1 MKKKLKGSLTVFFA
15 LIMTSVMTLMFAM
28 AEGIR
33 IYELN
38 IFAKE
43 YMDMSIESAFSEYNP
58 YLWKNYR
65 ILALDTSTEVLQQ
78 KIIEYCNANSNGV
91 TGTNFGRLIADQ
103 VTVDKYGLLTDQ
115 SGQAVKSLGIK
126 AAKQGFAAQLVESF
140 KANDNNLKSI
150 PPSSVKEQAENAKNS
165 LNNAK
170 ASLEEA
176 KRNNPDETY
185 PEPEEVEDN
194 PLDAFS
200 VMKEAIAKGVLSV
213 VVPADKLSDKSIALD
228 EMPSRRMLNQG
239 NGSYEMNLNLVDR
252 ALFIDYLLT
261 NYSYYGYGK
270 SDGLNYEIEYLIN
283 QKASDVENLAAV
295 VIELLA
301 LREGAN
307 FATITSK
314 DAMRNQAYSIANTIA
329 AFTMNEVI
337 IEAVA
342 VGIMAA
348 WAFIESVLDVRL
360 LLAGG
365 KIPVIKTLDDWTSDV
380 YHLSSYLEVS
390 KKAKETENGISYR
403 DYLMGFL
410 ATRPDK
416 SLSIRACDVME
427 VALNSTEDY
436 KNSKVDNMIFTAD
449 FTMSF
454 VGKEIFVDSGSY
466 LLEKKKSISY

>member
-15 LIMTSVMTLMFAM
+15 LIMTSVLTLMLAM
-28 AEGIR
+28 AECIR

-38 IFAKE
+38 GFARE
-43 YMDMSIESAFSEYNP
+43 YTDMAIESAFSEYNP

-65 ILALDTSTEVLQQ
+65 ILALDTDIDVLQQ
-78 KIIEYCNANSNGV
+78 KVIEYCNANSNGM
-91 TGTNFGRLIADQ
+91 TGTNFGRLIADEAI
-103 VTVDKYGLLTDQ
+103 VDKYGLLTDE
-115 SGQAVKSLGIK
+115 SGQGVKYLGIK
-126 AAKQGFAAQLVESF
+126 AAKGSLAAQTVE
-140 KANDNNLKSI
+140 KLKTNEKNLKSI
-150 PPSSVKEQAENAKNS
+150 PSSSVREQAENAKAS

-176 KRNNPDETY
+176 KRSNPQEDY

-200 VMKEAIAKGVLSV
+200 MMKEALAKGVLSV
-213 VVPADKLSDKSIALD
+213 VVPAGKLSDKSIKLE
-228 EMPSRRMLNQG
+228 EMPSHRVLNKG
-239 NGSYEMNLNLVDR
+239 DASYEMDLNIVDQ

-261 NYSYYGYGK
+261 NFAYYGGAN

-283 QKASDVENLAAV
+283 HKASDAENLAAV
-295 VIELLA
+295 VTELLA

-307 FATITSK
+307 FATITSN
-314 DAMRNQAYSIANTIA
+314 DIMRDQANAIAHTLA
-329 AFTMNEVI
+329 AFTMNEAI

-365 KIPVIKTLDDWTSDV
+365 KVPVIKTLDDWTSDV
-380 YHLSSYLEVS
+380 YHLSSFLDVS
-390 KKAKETENGISYR
+390 KKAKETKNGISYR

-410 ATRPDK
+410 AIVPDK

-436 KNSKVDNMIFTAD
+436 KNSKMDNMIFMAD
-449 FTMSF
+449 FTMGF
-454 VGKEIFVDSGSY
+454 IENELFIDSGSY

>member
-91 TGTNFGRLIADQ
+91 AGTNFGRLIADQ
-103 VTVDKYGLLTDQ
+103 VTVDKYGLLTDK

-126 AAKQGFAAQLVESF
+126 AAKQGLAAQLVENF

-150 PPSSVKEQAENAKNS
+150 PVSSVKDQAENAKNS

-200 VMKEAIAKGVLSV
+200 VMKEALAKGVLSV
-213 VVPADKLSDKSIALD
+213 VVPAEKLSDKSIRLD
-228 EMPSRRMLNQG
+228 EMPSHRVLNKG
-239 NGSYEMNLNLVDR
+239 DASYEMDLNIVDQ

-261 NYSYYGYGK
+261 NFAYYGYGK

-283 QKASDVENLAAV
+283 QKASDAENLAAV
-295 VIELLA
+295 ATELLA

-307 FATITSK
+307 FATITSNNT
-314 DAMRNQAYSIANTIA
+314 MRNQANAIAHTIA
-329 AFTMNEVI
+329 AFTMNEAI

-410 ATRPDK
+410 ALVPDK